1 MATRNS
7 SAQKGRAKAKPGMM
21 KGYDDTLVDHKN
33 DNQVGKSF
41 FPCPHY
47 NQYVMPDDQ
56 SNGKL

>member
-21 KGYDDTLVDHKN
+21 KGYDDTLVDQKN

-47 NQYVMPDDQ
+47 NQYVMPDD
-56 SNGKL
+56 